1 MKKRFLFLP
10 FFAVVLSTLPSP
22 RLYAANVSVLVV
34 ETGILDGIPLEIQR
48 TREWESGL
56 MNVFFEKGHVV
67 SNADTF
73 ALASKPAGRFPDG
86 FGYVLELAEEG
97 GVDFLVLA
105 FLEYEPG
112 GKTGKLMTKNEPAKP
127 TGADIRLFTVRK
139 GELLHSELLSSGAAF
154 FGKDE
159 GVVAESAARKMIPY
173 MRAR

>member
-10 FFAVVLSTLPSP
+10 FFAVVLSGLPSP
-22 RLYAANVSVLVV
+22 RLSAANVSVLVV

-48 TREWESGL
+48 TRAWESGL

-73 ALASKPAGRFPDG
+73 ALASKPAGRFPNG
-86 FGYVLELAEEG
+86 FDYVLELAEEG
-97 GVDFLVLA
+97 GIDFLVVA

-112 GKTGKLMTKNEPAKP
+112 DRNGKLMTKKEPAKP
-127 TGADIRLFTVRK
+127 KGADIRLFTVRK
-139 GELLHSELLSSGAAF
+139 GELLHRELLASGAAF
-154 FGKDE
+154 FGNDE
-159 GVVAESAARKMIPY
+159 GVIAENAALKMIPY